1 MLLTFLMSKS
11 QKYIVLFALFIVP
24 LLFYIF
30 LSVSTYNFAKLP
42 VLTNNVL
49 DVSIIDQSKTFKDK
63 VSVVV
68 FPGKNIDEVKGELFN
83 LNEKVYKK
91 FYGYTIFQFIIIA
104 PNETKAEVN
113 KILEKLAPYTNLV
126 KWNVVFADDEEIEVL
141 YESFKTPDT
150 LDENL
155 HISKAYIIDK
165 EFGLRGPKDDKDVVG
180 GKLYGYNMRSVSELT
195 KKMHDDVKVVMAE
208 YKFALKKNN
217 KREI

>member
-1 MLLTFLMSKS
+1 MSKT

-24 LLFYIF
+24 LLFYVY

-42 VLTNNVL
+42 VLTKNVA
-49 DVSIIDQSKTFKDK
+49 DIGAMDQTKTFSGK

-68 FPGKNIDEVKGELFN
+68 FPGRDIEASKGELFN

-91 FYGYTIFQFIIIA
+91 FYGYTVFQFVLIVPKGTEKNVDA
-104 PNETKAEVN
+104 MT
-113 KILEKLAPYTNLV
+113 EKLAPYTNMI
-126 KWNVVFADDEEIEVL
+126 KWNFVYADEQDIQL
-141 YESFKTPDT
+141 LHESFQTNDT

-155 HISKAYIIDK
+155 HSSKAYIVDK
-165 EFGLRGPKDDKDVVG
+165 ELGLRGRNEDKDVKD

-195 KKMHDDVKVVMAE
+195 KKMHDDVKVVIAE

-217 KREI
+217 IEREI